1 MASKDTKTFTCQQYC
16 SGAAP
21 ITQQSFMAL
30 LRVFQICI
38 YCRTNRPDFTS
49 CLGGT
54 TAKATYFRVLLGW
67 DHKTR
72 VVSSNFS
79 MFQTKLSTFVLATF
93 PQLAVYSLRKQDN
106 HIHSWAQSLPKL
118 QRWWN
123 WVNMFSM
130 RQPHYTECV
139 QYWFDNWWT
148 QQQWFSGMQNRFCW
162 SFVPFTRGFSW
173 GWGVRQTSKGLA
185 EWPVCV
191 WALTISEYLQRGALN
206 CPRVADPAFL

>member
-67 DHKTR
+67 DHKTFNLCIGYI
-72 VVSSNFS
+72 SSVGIL
-79 MFQTKLSTFVLATF
+79 LSTKARQ
-93 PQLAVYSLRKQDN
+93 P
-106 HIHSWAQSLPKL
+106 HSWAQFLPKL
-118 QRWWN
+118 QGWWN
-123 WVNMFSM
+123 LVNMFSM
-130 RQPHYTECV
+130 RLPHYTECV

-148 QQQWFSGMQNRFCW
+148 QQQWFRDMQNRFCW

-206 CPRVADPAFL
+206 CQRVSDPAFL